1 MNNQLET
8 IQDGALDHVT
18 GGLSFNLNIDAE
30 TGITAGINDVSI
42 TIPSPLTIANE
53 VIGAAT
59 TTVKKLLN
67 SVGAVFTKLGQI
79 FNFS

>member
-8 IQDGALDHVT
+8 IQDGALEDVT
-18 GGLSFNLNIDAE
+18 GGLSFSLNLDAE
-30 TGITAGINDVSI
+30 TGITAGINDLEI
-42 TIPSPLTIANE
+42 NIPSPLTIANE
-53 VIGAAT
+53 VIGAAE

-67 SVGAVFTKLGQI
+67 TVGSVFTKLGQL

>member
-8 IQDGALDHVT
+8 IQDGALEDVT
-18 GGLSFNLNIDAE
+18 GGLSFSLNLDAE
-30 TGITAGINDVSI
+30 TGITAGINDLEI
-42 TIPSPLTIANE
+42 NIPSPLTIANE
-53 VIGAAT
+53 VIGAAE

-67 SVGAVFTKLGQI
+67 SVGAVFTKLGQL

>member
-18 GGLSFNLNIDAE
+18 GGLSFNLNLGVE
-30 TGITAGINDVSI
+30 SGITAGINDVEI
-42 TIPSPLTIANE
+42 KIPSPLTIASE
-53 VIGAAT
+53 VIGAAE

-67 SVGAVFTKLGQI
+67 NVGAVFTKLGQL

>member
-8 IQDGALDHVT
+8 IQDGALEDVT
-18 GGLSFNLNIDAE
+18 GGLSFSLNLDAE
-30 TGITAGINDVSI
+30 TGITAGVGDVEIN
-42 TIPSPLTIANE
+42 IPSPLTIANE
-53 VIGAAT
+53 VIGAAE

-67 SVGAVFTKLGQI
+67 SVGAVFTKLGQL